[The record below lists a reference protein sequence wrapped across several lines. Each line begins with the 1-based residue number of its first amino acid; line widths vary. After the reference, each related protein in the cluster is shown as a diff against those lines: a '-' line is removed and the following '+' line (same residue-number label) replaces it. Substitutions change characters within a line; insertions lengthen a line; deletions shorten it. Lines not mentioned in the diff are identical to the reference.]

1 MNKYNEAMNKIEVTA
16 DMKSRILANLAKELE
31 AEANAPAEA
40 EAEVPV
46 QAEATPGEVEMA
58 AAEVADIQDDSRDGN
73 VVDIDAGPVF
83 RDVEED
89 SEKRASERA
98 ADSAWEAASKKRN
111 KIAAFRRF
119 GAMAATFAVLFI
131 GVAAVM
137 RMQGGKLSSTAP
149 MYDSAPAAT
158 EAPAY
163 EAEAEYAA
171 EATEAPMYDEAAV
184 ESAAEAPAYEAEAE
198 YAAEATEAPMYEEAA
213 VESAAEAPATEGT
226 AAEAQADSMDTFAAK
241 AKEDSALATD
251 NSVQVSGSAP
261 ETAED
266 SLSLYSAGT
275 AEKADD
281 AIEPNAAAEP
291 NVVAPITESAT
302 AEPAPA
308 ASATKIVQ
316 LIVVSILMLAL
327 FAGAIV
333 GLALLIKYIVKKI
346 KNKE

>member
-46 QAEATPGEVEMA
+46 QAEATPVEVEMA
-58 AAEVADIQDDSRDGN
+58 AAEVADSN
-73 VVDIDAGPVF
+73 VVDIDVVKKENDSRVSESIF

-89 SEKRASERA
+89 SDKRAGEKVKDA
-98 ADSAWEAASKKRN
+98 AWEAASKKHNR
-111 KIAAFRRF
+111 IAAFRRF

-184 ESAAEAPAYEAEAE
+184 ESAAEAPATEG
-198 YAAEATEAPMYEEAA
+198 AAE
-213 VESAAEAPATEGT
+213 
-226 AAEAQADSMDTFAAK
+226 EAQADSMDTFAAK
-241 AKEDSALATD
+241 AKEDSTQATD

-266 SLSLYSAGT
+266 TLSLYSSGT
-275 AEKADD
+275 AQKADD

-291 NVVAPITESAT
+291 DMVAPITESAT

-333 GLALLIKYIVKKI
+333 GLALLIKYIVKRI